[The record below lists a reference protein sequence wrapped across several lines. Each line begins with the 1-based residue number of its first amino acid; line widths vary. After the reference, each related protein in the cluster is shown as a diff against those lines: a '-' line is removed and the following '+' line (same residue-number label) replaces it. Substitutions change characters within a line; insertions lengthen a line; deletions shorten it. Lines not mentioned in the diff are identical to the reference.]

1 MNILV
6 VDRSMRVVDEI
17 VKRYQI
23 NPREN
28 KVRRVSRPEHLLG
41 MDLTGWL
48 VMTARWCGAKWTGKT
63 QTKKGAIWP
72 LLVML

>member
-17 VKRYQI
+17 VKRFQI

-28 KVRRVSRPEHLLG
+28 KVRRVSRPEQLLG

-48 VMTARWCGAKWTGKT
+48 VMTASCH
-63 QTKKGAIWP
+63 
-72 LLVML
+72 LVCDAFSARVVREA

>member
-28 KVRRVSRPEHLLG
+28 KVRRVSRPEQLLG
-41 MDLTGWL
+41 LDLTGWL
-48 VMTARWCGAKWTGKT
+48 VMTARCH
-63 QTKKGAIWP
+63 
-72 LLVML
+72 LVCDTFSARIVRTNLIEELK

>member
-6 VDRSMRVVDEI
+6 VDRSPRVVDEI

-28 KVRRVSRPEHLLG
+28 KVRRCSRPEQLLG

-48 VMTARWCGAKWTGKT
+48 VMTASCH
-63 QTKKGAIWP
+63 
-72 LLVML
+72 LVCDTFSARIVRENLIEELK

>member
-6 VDRSMRVVDEI
+6 VDRSLRVVDEI

-23 NPREN
+23 NPMEN
-28 KVRRVSRPEHLLG
+28 KVRRVSRPEQLLG

-48 VMTARWCGAKWTGKT
+48 VMTARCHLVCGTFSAHIVRENLIKELK
-63 QTKKGAIWP
+63 
-72 LLVML
+72 

>member
-1 MNILV
+1 MNILI
-6 VDRSMRVVDEI
+6 VDRSPRVVDDI

-28 KVRRVSRPEHLLG
+28 KVRRCSRPEQLLG

-48 VMTARWCGAKWTGKT
+48 VMAARWH
-63 QTKKGAIWP
+63 
-72 LLVML
+72 LVCDTSSARIVRANLIEELK

>member
-48 VMTARWCGAKWTGKT
+48 VMTASCH
-63 QTKKGAIWP
+63 
-72 LLVML
+72 LVCDTFSARSVRANLIEELK

>member
-6 VDRSMRVVDEI
+6 VDRSLRVVDEI

-28 KVRRVSRPEHLLG
+28 KVRRVIRPEQLLG

-48 VMTARWCGAKWTGKT
+48 VMTARCH
-63 QTKKGAIWP
+63 
-72 LLVML
+72 LVCDTLSARAVRMNLIEELK

>member
-28 KVRRVSRPEHLLG
+28 KVRRVSRPEQLLG

-48 VMTARWCGAKWTGKT
+48 VMTARWHIVCDAHSARVVRMDLTEELK
-63 QTKKGAIWP
+63 
-72 LLVML
+72 

>member
-6 VDRSMRVVDEI
+6 VDRSLRVVDEI

-23 NPREN
+23 NPRRDR
-28 KVRRVSRPEHLLG
+28 VRRVSRPEHLLG

-48 VMTARWCGAKWTGKT
+48 VMTARCH
-63 QTKKGAIWP
+63 
-72 LLVML
+72 LVCDTFSARIVRANLIEELK

>member
-6 VDRSMRVVDEI
+6 VDRSLRVVDEI

-28 KVRRVSRPEHLLG
+28 KVRRVSRPEQLLG

-48 VMTARWCGAKWTGKT
+48 VMTACWHIVCDQYSARVVRMDLIEELK
-63 QTKKGAIWP
+63 
-72 LLVML
+72 

>member
-28 KVRRVSRPEHLLG
+28 KVRRVCRPEQLMG

-48 VMTARWCGAKWTGKT
+48 VMASHWHLVCD
-63 QTKKGAIWP
+63 AISAHAVREN
-72 LLVML
+72 LIEELK

>member
-6 VDRSMRVVDEI
+6 VDRSLRVVDEI

-23 NPREN
+23 NTKEN
-28 KVRRVSRPEHLLG
+28 KVRRVSRPEQLMG

-48 VMTARWCGAKWTGKT
+48 VITSRWHLVCDEFS
-63 QTKKGAIWP
+63 AIAVHMG
-72 LLVML
+72 LVEELK

>member
-1 MNILV
+1 MNILI

-28 KVRRVSRPEHLLG
+28 KVRRCSRPEQLLG

-48 VMTARWCGAKWTGKT
+48 VMTARWH
-63 QTKKGAIWP
+63 
-72 LLVML
+72 LVCDTFSARIVRADLIEELK

>member
-28 KVRRVSRPEHLLG
+28 IVRRVSRPEQLLG

-48 VMTARWCGAKWTGKT
+48 VMTARWHLACDTFSARVVRMNLIEELK
-63 QTKKGAIWP
+63 
-72 LLVML
+72 

>member
-6 VDRSMRVVDEI
+6 VDRSPRVVDEI

-28 KVRRVSRPEHLLG
+28 KVRRVSRPEQLLG
-41 MDLTGWL
+41 LDLTGWL
-48 VMTARWCGAKWTGKT
+48 VMTARCHLVCGTVSARIVRENLIEELK
-63 QTKKGAIWP
+63 
-72 LLVML
+72 

>member
-1 MNILV
+1 MNILI

-23 NPREN
+23 NPRRDR
-28 KVRRVSRPEHLLG
+28 VRRVSRPEHLLG

-48 VMTARWCGAKWTGKT
+48 VMTARWH
-63 QTKKGAIWP
+63 
-72 LLVML
+72 LVCDTFSARIVRANLIEELK

>member
-41 MDLTGWL
+41 MDLTGRL
-48 VMTARWCGAKWTGKT
+48 VMTARCH
-63 QTKKGAIWP
+63 
-72 LLVML
+72 LVCDTFSARSVRANLIEELK

>member
-6 VDRSMRVVDEI
+6 VDRSPRVVDEI

-28 KVRRVSRPEHLLG
+28 KVRRVSRPEQLLG

-48 VMTARWCGAKWTGKT
+48 VMTARYH
-63 QTKKGAIWP
+63 
-72 LLVML
+72 LVCDTFSARIVREDLIEELK

>member
-6 VDRSMRVVDEI
+6 VDRSPRVVDEI

-41 MDLTGWL
+41 MDLTGWHL
-48 VMTARWCGAKWTGKT
+48 VCVTRFLPVLFVK
-63 QTKKGAIWP
+63 I
-72 LLVML
+72 

>member
-6 VDRSMRVVDEI
+6 VDRSPRVVDEI

-28 KVRRVSRPEHLLG
+28 KVRRCSRPEQLLG

-48 VMTARWCGAKWTGKT
+48 VMTARCH
-63 QTKKGAIWP
+63 
-72 LLVML
+72 LVCDTFSARIVRENLIEELK

>member
-6 VDRSMRVVDEI
+6 VDRSLRVADEI

-23 NPREN
+23 NPRRDR
-28 KVRRVSRPEHLLG
+28 VRRVSRPEHLLG

-48 VMTARWCGAKWTGKT
+48 VMTARCH
-63 QTKKGAIWP
+63 
-72 LLVML
+72 LVCDTFSARIVRANLIEELK

>member
-1 MNILV
+1 MNILI

-17 VKRYQI
+17 AKRYQI

-28 KVRRVSRPEHLLG
+28 KVRRVSRPEHLMG

-48 VMTARWCGAKWTGKT
+48 VMTARCH
-63 QTKKGAIWP
+63 
-72 LLVML
+72 LVCDTFSARTVRANLIEELK